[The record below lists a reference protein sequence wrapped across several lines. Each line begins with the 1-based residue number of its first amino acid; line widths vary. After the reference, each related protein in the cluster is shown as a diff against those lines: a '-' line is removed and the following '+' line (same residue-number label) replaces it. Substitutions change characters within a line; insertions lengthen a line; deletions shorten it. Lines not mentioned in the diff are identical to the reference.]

1 MNALP
6 NTVETV
12 EAKPVIHPL
21 ERIGKVALTL
31 THRPF
36 VDEDYRT
43 AHKWWRKH
51 NRGHLEHFLLSPLGI
66 VVENHGKPVAM
77 GWLYLSNAKMCQ
89 MGWVVTDPE
98 LGPKLKMAAII
109 RLYVVAEAEARS
121 LGYTAIQMMADS
133 PVLSK
138 VAMALGW
145 KKLIPHD
152 FLLRSLMEDDGDV

>member
-6 NTVETV
+6 VPEMQVKAPIN
-12 EAKPVIHPL
+12 PL
-21 ERIGKVALTL
+21 ERISQVSLTL

-98 LGPKLKMAAII
+98 VGPKLKMAAII
-109 RLYVVAEAEARS
+109 RLYVIIELEAKK
-121 LGYTAIQMMADS
+121 LGYTALQMMADS
-133 PVLSK
+133 PVLTK
-138 VAMALGW
+138 VAIALGW
-145 KKLIPHD
+145 KKLVPHD
-152 FLLRSLMEDDGDV
+152 FLIRSMVEDDGDV